1 MAGFVRRARI
11 NNMPGGTSHPRG
23 QRLRLAVQG
32 RPADSRTQ
40 VRWEQGM
47 AKKVTSDKADGHMTL
62 EPLNEPRT
70 PAPRSGPS
78 RNEVERRTRTE
89 RRLVYDRRELIRF
102 EDDRRAYR
110 DRRVGSDPWAIP

>member
-1 MAGFVRRARI
+1 
-11 NNMPGGTSHPRG
+11 
-23 QRLRLAVQG
+23 
-32 RPADSRTQ
+32 
-40 VRWEQGM
+40 M

-62 EPLNEPRT
+62 EPLNERRT
-70 PAPRSGPS
+70 AAPRPGLS

-110 DRRVGSDPWAIP
+110 DRRIGNDPWAIP